1 MYCISSEGTKA
12 RPQLM
17 CTENF
22 VKFGHVVLERCE
34 WTDRHRD
41 RLIAL
46 LCTPTRDK
54 VKMLRDWT
62 QFIVLFMYVVFY
74 FVYFF
79 NVNLS
84 VACKYSY
91 SLLFSL
97 LPSHLVCNQA
107 TGYASQHIWCLSQAR
122 INWED
127 CGRKGIW
134 HKNGGMMEVGHWLVR
149 IEWRPAGLSVC
160 LPLIFPLAL

>member
-1 MYCISSEGTKA
+1 
-12 RPQLM
+12 M

-22 VKFGHVVLERCE
+22 VKFGHVVLERSQ

-46 LCTPTRDK
+46 LCTPTRDE
-54 VKMLRDWT
+54 VKMLEIELSSMWCLCMLS
-62 QFIVLFMYVVFY
+62 FILCTY
-74 FVYFF
+74 F

-84 VACKYSY
+84 VACRYSY

-107 TGYASQHIWCLSQAR
+107 TGYASQLIWCLSQAR

-127 CGRKGIW
+127 CGRKASCVKMGDE
-134 HKNGGMMEVGHWLVR
+134 GGGSLISSDGVAPSRIVG
-149 IEWRPAGLSVC
+149 VC
-160 LPLIFPLAL
+160 LWYLLLHYKVQKKISSDTGSSS